1 MPLALRRALPRP
13 NLPNPMQSTDT
24 QTNPHTEADPPLPW
38 PGMQKTIA
46 RPVQAEGI
54 AVHAGEPCTMRLVPA
69 AEGTGVVFIR
79 TDLPGAPEIPARS
92 ESVRADALQRMT
104 VLASSDDPEVR
115 VGMTEHLLA
124 ACVGLGVT
132 NLRVEVS
139 GPECPIFDGSAA
151 RYVELLTEAGIE
163 TQARPARTFRLRR
176 TVELHEGDAQ
186 IIAIP
191 AERTRLTFFGAFA
204 HVGIADQQVTFEPT
218 RDDFIKQIAPAR
230 TFCFYEDVEKLRE
243 AGLIKGGSLDCAIV
257 LRDGKPMNTS
267 YRLTDE
273 LARHKLLDLMGDL
286 ALLGA
291 PVRALIS
298 AHATGHA
305 LHYRFVCKL
314 REHLEED
321 IPS

>member
-1 MPLALRRALPRP
+1 
-13 NLPNPMQSTDT
+13 MQSTDT
-24 QTNPHTEADPPLPW
+24 KINLRAEADPPLPW
-38 PGMQKTIA
+38 PGLEKTIA
-46 RPVQAEGI
+46 RPVQAEGM
-54 AVHAGEPCTMRLVPA
+54 AVHAGEPCSMRLLPA
-69 AEGTGVVFIR
+69 EAGAGIVFIR
-79 TDLPGAPEIPARS
+79 TDLPGSPEIAGRS

-104 VLASSDDPEVR
+104 VLASADNPDAR
-115 VGMTEHLLA
+115 IGMTEHLLA

-132 NLRVEVS
+132 NLRVEVA

-151 RYVELLTEAGIE
+151 RYVELLAEGGIK
-163 TQARPARTFRLRR
+163 THTAPARTFRLRR
-176 TVELHEGDAQ
+176 PVELHEGDAQ

-204 HVGIADQQVTFEPT
+204 HAGIEDQQVTFEPT
-218 RDDFIKQIAPAR
+218 RDDFAREIAPAR
-230 TFCFYEDVEKLRE
+230 TFCFYEDIEKLRE

-257 LRDGKPMNTS
+257 LRDGKPMNTP

-298 AHATGHA
+298 ARATGHA
-305 LHYRFVCKL
+305 LHYRFICKL